1 MKIKYVQLKAN
12 SQFGKFILPYLET
25 HHIDFSDYN
34 EENEDAGIDGM
45 VIFNENQQ
53 VIRDIEEIKISFDRN
68 QKPVHNIDINGTL
81 QVAKSNLDLWLERN
95 RCKTVLFV
103 GTDGLVKNPNLER
116 LFSNL
121 K

>member
-1 MKIKYVQLKAN
+1 MKIKKIQLRIG
-12 SQFGKFILPYLET
+12 SQFGKFIVPYLET
-25 HHIDFSDYN
+25 HHLEFSDYN
-34 EENEDAGIDGM
+34 SDNEDTGIDGM

-53 VIRDIEEIKISFDRN
+53 VHKDIDDIKSSFDRN

-95 RCKTVLFV
+95 RCKSVLFV
-103 GTDGLVKNPNLER
+103 GADGLVKNPNLER
-116 LFSNL
+116 LFRNL